1 MIGTIIITHGKLGE
15 ELLSVLEMITGKQ
28 ENFETVSITSVEKVD
43 ETVDMIKKKIKEV
56 DCGKGVLLLTDMF
69 GGTPSNISLSFLES
83 PDIEVVTGVNLPM
96 LMKLVD
102 SRDKMDLKELANV
115 ITEYGKKSISV
126 ARNRLYS
133 NKQE

>member
-1 MIGTIIITHGKLGE
+1 MTGTIIITHGKLGE
-15 ELLSVLEMITGKQ
+15 ELLYVLEMITGKQ

-102 SRDKMDLKELANV
+102 SRDKMELKELANV

-133 NKQE
+133 NKKE